1 MVKAYFKRSYK
12 KKGVETK
19 EPCSLSRSTNL
30 IIVESPSKCRKIEG
44 FLGTQWT
51 CIASKGHIRTIDG
64 LSSIDSSYNIT
75 YSILPDKKDHIEWMR
90 KILSK
95 FKRENIYLATDDDRE
110 GEGIAWHICDVFGL
124 SIEDTKRVLFHE
136 ITEPA
141 VKSAIEKP
149 IRINMNMV
157 KSQMTRQILDLLVGF
172 RISPLLW
179 KYLYRNKENSLSA
192 GRCQTPALRLVY
204 ENEIES
210 KSAVIET
217 KYKITGTF
225 YAKKIEFILSKQL
238 DTSSDVVDFLEKS
251 KTYSHKM
258 TIGEKK
264 DSVQQPPK
272 PFSTSSLLQ
281 FASSTLHMSPK
292 ETMSL
297 CQELYQDGHITYM
310 RTESQ
315 TYSSV
320 FISEARQYIQKEY
333 SEDLGE
339 NLQCADES
347 NPHEAIRVTHIEA
360 KTIESENGRAA
371 TLYKSIWRRTVASCM
386 SVYRVYNTPVRISAP
401 NDLTYEHIVETP
413 ISLGWKKIEYM
424 EEKGSGKDGDI
435 TKDQSKGTSLLMYFQ
450 TNPIVSYSK
459 IAASISVHG
468 RHSHYT
474 EASLIHKLE
483 ILGIGRP
490 STFANIINTIIERGY
505 VEKTDIDGI
514 EIKSNEYILSSN
526 GSIDIIPIDKMIG
539 QEKEKLRI
547 KPLGIM
553 VSDFL
558 TEHFSKFFAYDYT
571 KVMEENLDKIAQ
583 GTNIELCSICE
594 SDITI
599 CIKNMKNIEKPTFAL
614 RDTTEYSIVFERYGP
629 VLRKIGE
636 DGTYQYENTV
646 SGLDMNKLKSS
657 EYSLEEVIK
666 RSSDKTIGEH
676 DGSPILLRTGPYGR
690 YIVFK
695 DQKTS
700 VDATIVDEEILSTF
714 LEKLSGKKDPN
725 MIRELTSDISIR
737 NGKYGAYI
745 FYKTPEMK
753 KPKFFNLN
761 SFNESYRLCSLETI
775 LKWIKEKHNIM

>member
-12 KKGVETK
+12 KSTK
-19 EPCSLSRSTNL
+19 ELESLKTSTKL

-44 FLGTQWT
+44 FLGPQWT

-64 LSSIDSSYNIT
+64 LSSIDSSYNVT
-75 YSILPDKKDHIEWMR
+75 YSILPDKKEHIEWM
-90 KILSK
+90 KTILSK
-95 FKRENIYLATDDDRE
+95 FNKDNIYLASDDDRE
-110 GEGIAWHICDVFGL
+110 GEAIAWHICDVFGL

-141 VKSAIEKP
+141 VKAAIEKP
-149 IRINMNMV
+149 IRVDMNMV

-217 KYKITGTF
+217 KYKIIGTF
-225 YAKKIEFILSKQL
+225 YAKKIEFILSKQF
-238 DTSSDVVDFLEKS
+238 DTSLDVVDFLEKS
-251 KTYSHKM
+251 KTFLYKM
-258 TIGEKK
+258 TMGERKE
-264 DSVQQPPK
+264 SVQQPPK

-320 FISEARQYIQKEY
+320 FLSEARQYIQREY
-333 SEDLGE
+333 SEVLG
-339 NLQCADES
+339 NKLQCADES

-360 KTIESENGRAA
+360 NTIESENCRAQ
-371 TLYKSIWRRTVASCM
+371 TLYKWIWRRTVTSCM
-386 SVYRVYNTPVRISAP
+386 SDYRAHHTPVRISAP
-401 NDLTYEHIVETP
+401 NDLSYEHIVETP
-413 ISLGWKKIEYM
+413 ISLGWKKVESTDY
-424 EEKGSGKDGDI
+424 KTSGKDGDI
-435 TKDQSKGTSLLMYFQ
+435 MKEQTKGTALLMYFQ
-450 TNPIVSYSK
+450 SSPVVSYSK

-505 VEKTDIDGI
+505 VEKTDIEGI
-514 EIKSNEYILSSN
+514 SIKSNEYVLSSN
-526 GSIDIIPIDKMIG
+526 GSIDIIPIDKIIG
-539 QEKEKLRI
+539 GEKEKLRI
-547 KPLGIM
+547 QPLGIM

-571 KVMEENLDKIAQ
+571 KVMEDNLDKIAQ

-594 SDITI
+594 GDIAT
-599 CIKNMKNIEKPTFAL
+599 CINNMKNIEKPTFAL
-614 RDTTEYSIVFERYGP
+614 RDTDEYSIVFERYGP

-636 DGTYQYENTV
+636 DGIYQYENTM
-646 SGLDMNKLKSS
+646 SGLDMNKLKSG
-657 EYSLEEVIK
+657 EYSLEELIN
-666 RSSDKTIGEH
+666 RGSDKTIGEH
-676 DGSPILLRTGPYGR
+676 DGTPVLLRTGPYGR

-700 VDATIVDEEILSTF
+700 VDSTTSDEEILSTF

-745 FYKTPEMK
+745 FYKTSEMK

>member
-12 KKGVETK
+12 KNTK
-19 EPCSLSRSTNL
+19 EVESLKTSTKL

-44 FLGTQWT
+44 FLGPQWT
-51 CIASKGHIRTIDG
+51 CIASKGHIRYIDG
-64 LSSIDSSYNIT
+64 LSSIDSSYNVT
-75 YSILPDKKDHIEWMR
+75 YSILPDKKEHIEWM
-90 KILSK
+90 KTILSK
-95 FKRENIYLATDDDRE
+95 FNKDNIYLASDDDRE
-110 GEGIAWHICDVFGL
+110 GEAIAWHICDVFGL

-141 VKSAIEKP
+141 VKAAIEKP
-149 IRINMNMV
+149 IRVDMNMV

-217 KYKITGTF
+217 KYKIIGTF
-225 YAKKIEFILSKQL
+225 YAKKIEFILSKQF
-238 DTSSDVVDFLEKS
+238 DTSLDVDDFLEKS
-251 KTYSHKM
+251 KTFLYKM
-258 TIGEKK
+258 TMGERKE
-264 DSVQQPPK
+264 SVQPPPK

-292 ETMSL
+292 ETMTL

-320 FISEARQYIQKEY
+320 FLSEARQYIPREY
-333 SEDLGE
+333 SEVLGE
-339 NLQCADES
+339 KLQCADES

-360 KTIESENGRAA
+360 KTIESENGRAQ
-371 TLYKSIWRRTVASCM
+371 TLYKWIWRRTVTSCM
-386 SVYRVYNTPVRISAP
+386 SDYRAHHTPVRISAP
-401 NDLTYEHIVETP
+401 NDLSYEHIVETP
-413 ISLGWKKIEYM
+413 ISLGWKKVESMEY
-424 EEKGSGKDGDI
+424 KSSGKDGDI
-435 TKDQSKGTSLLMYFQ
+435 MKEQTKGTALLMYFQ
-450 TNPIVSYSK
+450 SNPVVSYSK

-505 VEKTDIDGI
+505 VEKRDIEGI
-514 EIKSNEYILSSN
+514 SIKSNEYILSSN
-526 GSIDIIPIDKMIG
+526 GSIDTIPIDKIIG
-539 QEKEKLRI
+539 GEKEKLRI
-547 KPLGIM
+547 QPLGIM

-558 TEHFSKFFAYDYT
+558 IEHFSGFFAYDYT
-571 KVMEENLDKIAQ
+571 KVMEDNLDKIAQ

-594 SDITI
+594 SDIAI
-599 CIKNMKNIEKPTFAL
+599 CINNMKNIEKPTFGL
-614 RDTTEYSIVFERYGP
+614 RDTDEYSIVFERYGP

-636 DGTYQYENTV
+636 DGIYQYENTM
-646 SGLDMNKLKSS
+646 SGLDMNKLKSG
-657 EYSLEEVIK
+657 EYYLEEVIN
-666 RSSDKTIGEH
+666 RGSDKIIGEH
-676 DGSPILLRTGPYGR
+676 DGEPVLLRSGPYGR
-690 YIVFK
+690 YILFK
-695 DQKTS
+695 DQKTR
-700 VDATIVDEEILSTF
+700 VDTTTSDEEIISTF

-745 FYKTPEMK
+745 FYKTSEMK

-761 SFNESYRLCSLETI
+761 SFNDSYRLCSLETI